1 LDRLGFGYETLRQ
14 ANPRLIMLSSSLMG
28 QTGSMSTYSGFGMAG
43 AAMAGFY
50 SLAGWPDRDPCGPYG
65 AYSDYPSPRFA
76 VAALLGALEWRRRTG
91 EGQYLDFSQLEG
103 AAQLIA
109 PEILEASVN
118 DRVEG
123 LRGNDDLWM
132 APHGVYPVLGADAW
146 VAIACQNDEQW
157 RALASVMGRSDLA
170 DWNTDQRLERRAELD
185 AAVASWT
192 ERCKGE
198 DVEDRL
204 QSLGVPAHRVAYAGD
219 VVGDPQLAHR
229 DHFVQVPHPTHGK
242 TWVERSAIQLSR
254 TPGTPRWA
262 GPTFGQHLSEVVTE
276 ILGYDDERIS
286 ELITAGALE

>member
-1 LDRLGFGYETLRQ
+1 
-14 ANPRLIMLSSSLMG
+14 
-28 QTGSMSTYSGFGMAG
+28 
-43 AAMAGFY
+43 
-50 SLAGWPDRDPCGPYG
+50 
-65 AYSDYPSPRFA
+65 
-76 VAALLGALEWRRRTG
+76 
-91 EGQYLDFSQLEG
+91 
-103 AAQLIA
+103 
-109 PEILEASVN
+109 
-118 DRVEG
+118 
-123 LRGNDDLWM
+123 
-132 APHGVYPVLGADAW
+132 
-146 VAIACQNDEQW
+146 
-157 RALASVMGRSDLA
+157 
-170 DWNTDQRLERRAELD
+170 LERRAELD